1 MAPVH
6 RAATHMLMQCLKL
19 VLVQDDDKDDNKD
32 DGKDDKNDDK
42 DDGNCQATHSSLKCK
57 PKPNLE

>member
-1 MAPVH
+1 MPW
-6 RAATHMLMQCLKL
+6 LKL

-32 DGKDDKNDDK
+32 DGKDDNKNDDK

-57 PKPNLE
+57 PKAKSGIASCASQL